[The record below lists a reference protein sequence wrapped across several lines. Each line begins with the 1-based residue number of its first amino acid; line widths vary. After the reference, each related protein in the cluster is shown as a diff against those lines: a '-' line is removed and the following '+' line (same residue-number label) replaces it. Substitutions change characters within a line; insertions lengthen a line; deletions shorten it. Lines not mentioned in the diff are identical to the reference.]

1 MMNKPDTSAL
11 TPHIRHT
18 GILGGT
24 FDPIHNGH
32 IQCARYVLQH
42 CQLDEVRLMPC
53 HLPPHRAS
61 PGVSAAQR
69 AAMVELAIADKPG
82 LTLER
87 LELEKNS
94 PSYTVDSLQLL
105 QQRDTQCR
113 WYFIIGM
120 DSLCYFTKWK
130 DWQHILHY
138 AHLIVCQRP
147 GYSATDGDA
156 TFLLR
161 QYGVSSLSA
170 LREQA
175 SGNILLL
182 DNPEFAIS
190 ATQIRAALQQGAST
204 NDSLDPSVR
213 NYIQSAQLY
222 QG

>member
-1 MMNKPDTSAL
+1 MTSAVSSVP
-11 TPHIRHT
+11 TPLIRHT

-69 AAMVELAIADKPG
+69 AAMVELAIANTPG

-94 PSYTVDSLQLL
+94 PSYTVDSLHLL
-105 QQRDTQCR
+105 QQADSQHR

-120 DSLCYFTKWK
+120 DSLCYFSKWK
-130 DWQHILHY
+130 DWQRILHY

-156 TFLLR
+156 AFLLR
-161 QYGVSSLSA
+161 QYGVSDITA
-170 LREQA
+170 LRQQH
-175 SGNILLL
+175 SGHILLL
-182 DNPEFAIS
+182 DNPEFDIS
-190 ATQIRAALQQGAST
+190 ATQIRTALQQGIST
-204 NDSLDPSVR
+204 NDSLDPAVR